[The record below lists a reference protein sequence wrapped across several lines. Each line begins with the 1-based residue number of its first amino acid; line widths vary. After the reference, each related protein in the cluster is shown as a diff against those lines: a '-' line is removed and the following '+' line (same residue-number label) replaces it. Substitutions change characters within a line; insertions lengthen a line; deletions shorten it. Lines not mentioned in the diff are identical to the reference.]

1 MQKEQRISK
10 LEPSLLLM
18 MNRYFLFTD
27 ASLDPQLKIG
37 VGGYLFASESL
48 INTPSNL
55 IKTPNMERL
64 VVLRNFKDTSSTRL
78 EVETVLWALEE
89 IDIVSQYA
97 VGSDKLRLYTD
108 SQCVAG
114 LLPRRVRL
122 EDSGFHGKRGN
133 RLLRNASLYKRYY
146 SLCDRLE
153 FEVVKVAGHTPS
165 GSRNA
170 LEQIFSIVDQKV
182 RKALK
187 SLVSHDSYSSYIPYK
202 SEESNER

>member
-1 MQKEQRISK
+1 
-10 LEPSLLLM
+10 M
-18 MNRYFLFTD
+18 MNRYVLFTD
-27 ASLDPQLKIG
+27 ASLDPRLKVG

-55 IKTPNMERL
+55 IKTPDVEGR
-64 VVLRNFKDTSSTRL
+64 VVLKNFRDTSSTRL
-78 EVETVLWALEE
+78 EVQTVLWALEE
-89 IDIVSQYA
+89 IDMVSQYV

-133 RLLRNASLYKRYY
+133 RLLQNASLYKRYY
-146 SLCDRLE
+146 SLYDRLE
-153 FEVVKVAGHTPS
+153 FEVVKVSGHTPS
-165 GSRNA
+165 ISRNA
-170 LEQIFSIVDQKV
+170 LERFFSIVDQKV

-187 SLVSHDSYSSYIPYK
+187 SRLSHDSYS
-202 SEESNER
+202 